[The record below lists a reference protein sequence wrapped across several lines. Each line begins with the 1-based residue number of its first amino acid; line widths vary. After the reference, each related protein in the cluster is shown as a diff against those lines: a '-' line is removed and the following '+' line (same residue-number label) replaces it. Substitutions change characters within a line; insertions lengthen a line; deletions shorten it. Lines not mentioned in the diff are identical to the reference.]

1 VNQPARRP
9 ARRSPA
15 ERALSRRRVAA
26 SVLWAL
32 LPVLTFGLATV
43 GVFAYAA
50 IRLRSWALGGSGLAY
65 LAATV
70 AGSIIGSSAPPNSAA
85 DNVSAIIVFAVIPLA
100 SCGHAFAVRQRV
112 FGLPPFA
119 AVATERTR
127 RRERAR
133 KLLRRHPERAV
144 AFGIGRPDLR
154 LDRYEDGGL
163 LDINHVPAEFI
174 VTVLRLDRETA
185 DRITQARENA
195 GSFTSAEDLAIKADL
210 PYDLI
215 DNVKDRLLFL

>member
-1 VNQPARRP
+1 MLSPSDSGCSACRRS
-9 ARRSPA
+9 RRSP
-15 ERALSRRRVAA
+15 
-26 SVLWAL
+26 
-32 LPVLTFGLATV
+32 
-43 GVFAYAA
+43 
-50 IRLRSWALGGSGLAY
+50 
-65 LAATV
+65 
-70 AGSIIGSSAPPNSAA
+70 
-85 DNVSAIIVFAVIPLA
+85 
-100 SCGHAFAVRQRV
+100 
-112 FGLPPFA
+112 
-119 AVATERTR
+119 R

-174 VTVLRLDRETA
+174 VTVLGLDRETA